1 MIINE
6 PLDRK
11 SDSRAGKNE
20 SESSI
25 CSKTEYDILWM
36 LFFVLF
42 YVFFIK
48 NRPHAAI
55 KESNNSSRG
64 MFFFF

>member
-25 CSKTEYDILWM
+25 CSKTEYDILFVF
-36 LFFVLF
+36 LFIFLLKIDHTLL
-42 YVFFIK
+42 YRK
-48 NRPHAAI
+48 AI
-55 KESNNSSRG
+55 THQEAR
-64 MFFFF
+64 FFFFFF